1 MPTYIYETDDGE
13 RFETFQSMRD
23 APLSVHPRSG
33 APVRRVITGGL
44 GFFKV
49 RSGSSAPAP
58 SPGTPPPAS
67 NCCPGCHD

>member
-13 RFETFQSMRD
+13 RFEIFQSMRD
-23 APLSVHPRSG
+23 SALVVHPLSG
-33 APVRRVITGGL
+33 EPVRRVITGGL

-49 RSGSSAPAP
+49 RSGSPA
-58 SPGTPPPAS
+58 PGTPPPAS